1 MLVVSHLSKTF
12 NLQTLFNGI
21 TFSIN
26 PAERVDLI
34 GPNGCGKT
42 TLLRILAGEIPPL
55 GGKMALGSSVRLGL
69 MS

>member
-34 GPNGCGKT
+34 GP
-42 TLLRILAGEIPPL
+42 
-55 GGKMALGSSVRLGL
+55 
-69 MS
+69 